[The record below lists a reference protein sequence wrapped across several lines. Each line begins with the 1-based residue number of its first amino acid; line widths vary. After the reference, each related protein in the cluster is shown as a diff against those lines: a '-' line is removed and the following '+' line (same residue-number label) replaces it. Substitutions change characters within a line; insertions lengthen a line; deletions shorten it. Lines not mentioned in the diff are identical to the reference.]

1 MNKVMNKEDF
11 TEEELNLL
19 QAIFKAA
26 EAFVEVRRRDRY
38 DVDSS
43 NILFEIKE
51 KLGIYDLVS

>member
-1 MNKVMNKEDF
+1 MTKEDF
-11 TEEELNLL
+11 TEEELSLL

-38 DVDSS
+38 DVESA
-43 NILFEIKE
+43 NTLFEIKE